1 MYRIKEEVFNNNG
14 KVFFLQKKWLFWWFT
29 AKTVELDYSSQV
41 VVIPRQY
48 DSYEEIIEHLKE
60 IQGYKLKETNY
71 YYL

>member
-29 AKTVELDYSSQV
+29 DKTVELDYSSQV

-48 DSYEEIIEHLKE
+48 DSYGEITEHLKE
-60 IQGYKLKETNY
+60 IEGCKLKETNY
-71 YYL
+71 HYL